1 MCEDNGGYWED
12 NECAFTKLDN
22 RSDKEACEENGG
34 DWKNKS
40 CDFKD
45 NDDEPAHRAIRVSVT
60 GNMMS
65 KMHSE
70 S

>member
-40 CDFKD
+40 CDLKIMMM
-45 NDDEPAHRAIRVSVT
+45 NQHTAIRVSVT